1 MENATKAL
9 LIAAG
14 ILLIIMI
21 ISVVMIFWDEMA
33 GYFTEKH
40 EATMLEQLAEFNNK
54 FSNYNG
60 KTIRGNELISIMNRI
75 IDYNNYQSD
84 MVGYERV
91 AIIIDLKGHHEEMK
105 YKGENGANTII
116 KVNDGTSITNTG
128 VKKDELIKNIAET
141 SSTLSA
147 TLGISDVKLQKL
159 SAQIAN
165 IVDDEAV
172 DYRSRED
179 YKEYRAQLLT
189 RILGDDVEVADS
201 RIANIK
207 KATYQYYQF
216 TQFKRAMFKCTHIG
230 YNEQNG
236 RINEMKFEVVLET
249 DASGEHIKFD

>member
-21 ISVVMIFWDEMA
+21 LSAVMIFWDEMA
-33 GYFTEKH
+33 GYFTEKY
-40 EATMLEQLAEFNNK
+40 ETTMLEQLVEFNNK

-84 MVGYERV
+84 MIGYDPI
-91 AIIIDLKGHHEEMK
+91 AITIDLKNHHSEMK
-105 YKGENGANTII
+105 YKNETGGNTLITNSWIHNDSGTDDNTI
-116 KVNDGTSITNTG
+116 
-128 VKKDELIKNIAET
+128 KKISET
-141 SSTLSA
+141 SSRLST

-165 IVDDEAV
+165 IVDDDKV
-172 DYRSRED
+172 DWRSQED
-179 YKEYRAQLLT
+179 YKKYRAQLLT
-189 RILGDDVEVADS
+189 RILGYDVEVNDS
-201 RIANIK
+201 RINGIK
-207 KATYQYYQF
+207 QATYQYYQF
-216 TQFKRAMFKCTHIG
+216 TQFKRAMFKCTNIG

-236 RINEMKFEVVLET
+236 RINEMRFEVVLET

>member
-21 ISVVMIFWDEMA
+21 ISALVIFWDEMA

-40 EATMLEQLAEFNNK
+40 EATMIEQLVEFNNK

-60 KTIRGNELISIMNRI
+60 KTIRGNELLSIMNRI

-84 MVGYERV
+84 MLAYERI
-91 AIIIDLKGHHEEMK
+91 AIIIDLKGHHEELK
-105 YKGENGANTII
+105 YKGENGSNTII
-116 KVNDGTSITNTG
+116 KSSIITNTG
-128 VKKDELIKNIAET
+128 AEKDNTIKNIAET
-141 SSTLSA
+141 SSNLSA

-159 SAQIAN
+159 SAHIDS
-165 IVDDEAV
+165 IVDDDVV
-172 DYRSRED
+172 DARSRED
-179 YKEYRAQLLT
+179 YKKYRAQLLT
-189 RILGDDVEVADS
+189 RILGYDVEIDDS
-201 RIANIK
+201 RINDIK

-216 TQFKRAMFKCTHIG
+216 TQFKRAMFECTDIK

-236 RINEMKFEVVLET
+236 RINEMRFEVVLET
-249 DASGEHIKFD
+249 DASGEHIKSD